1 MSRIRKAYEARFRR
15 LLGQLG
21 TRRVDQ
27 GVQWLLAKAEQL
39 GVHEGIPPANAL
51 TRVHMWLLRRIGAWL
66 NRTDSTQP
74 ATVPAATPAVRS
86 HLQQTTA
93 SVIMNR
99 NAPSPRPSPP
109 LGAGERVPEGRVR
122 GATREVMFQGKL
134 FLCDAGLGGLAR
146 WLRAAGYEAVW
157 IPDIEDAELL
167 REARRREAM
176 ILTTDSM
183 LMERRLLRDGVIPAL
198 WLPPTLTMLEQ
209 LALVFRELGLSARDP
224 RCMSCGGELR
234 RVEKEAMRKRIP
246 PKTWRWV
253 DEYFLCARCDK
264 LFWHGTHWQRIQT
277 RLRQL
282 DDGPTTAKP

>member
-1 MSRIRKAYEARFRR
+1 MSRIRKAYEARFRA

-21 TRRVDQ
+21 TRRLDQ

-39 GVHEGIPPANAL
+39 SVREEIPPANAL
-51 TRVHMWLLRRIGAWL
+51 THVHLWLLGRTGAWL
-66 NRTDSTQP
+66 NRADSPQP
-74 ATVPAATPAVRS
+74 AIVPAAAPA
-86 HLQQTTA
+86 
-93 SVIMNR
+93 
-99 NAPSPRPSPP
+99 
-109 LGAGERVPEGRVR
+109 
-122 GATREVMFQGKL
+122 L

-157 IPDIEDAELL
+157 IPDIGDAELL
-167 REARRREAM
+167 REAQQRAAM

-183 LMERRLLRDGVIPAL
+183 LMERRLLRDGAIPAL
-198 WLPPTLTMLEQ
+198 WLPPTLTRLEQ
-209 LALVFRELGLSARDP
+209 LALVFRELGLSARDS

-234 RVEKEAMRKRIP
+234 RVEKEAMRGRIP

-264 LFWHGTHWQRIQT
+264 LFWHGTHWQRIHT

-282 DDGPTTAKP
+282 GCGPASNPSDMGGPRAQ